1 MMSLMR
7 DTFNIR
13 PPETRQIAPRQ
24 HVPCTSRG
32 DVARLLS
39 LNMDVTRE
47 TFAASLEA
55 LDAAIEDPH
64 FAFWSFDLEFTG
76 LSADRSTKFD
86 LFDTIP
92 ERWRKVHAC
101 VSQFTVLQ
109 YGVCCFAFDPRSR
122 RWTVRPFNFWLFP
135 DASRGSAE
143 TFSCQA
149 SSLGFLSSCD
159 FDFNKCVRE
168 GVPFTSPSAAR
179 RAEARRAR
187 DEQRPPIVPS
197 NERDVDFVN
206 QLKEDVGL
214 WLGDASAHES
224 TLTLAPVNGFLRALT
239 YQTLESTDFGLP
251 PGSGPGFVAATV
263 RENGDP
269 PRIRLSRATPAEVN
283 RARAAEAAARD
294 AADLAARGFAVAIQ
308 KLAASGVP
316 AVGHNGMFDAC
327 YTLEKFL
334 HETDGSLDAARAAFD
349 ERFAGPYYDTKL
361 LAQTFLDAYAAAG
374 SLRAPGSARAEDKL
388 AHTVPPLD
396 TALGPLYETLTE
408 CALPRM
414 MAKENEAAAP
424 EAPEAA
430 EAAAPGPSPARRRRS
445 GGRGASRDVHERPG
459 TSAPRPAR
467 GAGDRLLDWFEFPEG
482 FERYAFALE
491 PKGAEPKSPYVG
503 SASRAS
509 APSFAHEAGYD
520 AFMTGACFLAMTLHA
535 RSVVPVDGDGV
546 VRVFAETETGSKNS
560 PRTNRSDAFVA
571 MTNDGGALPPRGF
584 VGRLGACP
592 FANADGAIP
601 LQMSDAGVL
610 RLRGAQPL
618 TPTRAGVVV
627 FTGVAD
633 DLSISALTPRFV
645 AAGLGAPWQVA
656 WIGKNTLRVTFRG
669 GDADASGRDD
679 AGARFAKDVARR
691 LLALGTRVQAVD
703 LATWRRRDA
712 AEKAAA
718 RAAEALER
726 AHGAGVDI
734 ETLAAATRK
743 TAERRR
749 DDGGRKRKAFGA
761 GLAVLLGGGSRK
773 AARRGG
779 SFEEAGEVGAA
790 ISPGR
795 AGDVPASR
803 GNASSLTG
811 CVVS

>member
-1 MMSLMR
+1 
-7 DTFNIR
+7 
-13 PPETRQIAPRQ
+13 
-24 HVPCTSRG
+24 
-32 DVARLLS
+32 
-39 LNMDVTRE
+39 
-47 TFAASLEA
+47 
-55 LDAAIEDPH
+55 
-64 FAFWSFDLEFTG
+64 
-76 LSADRSTKFD
+76 
-86 LFDTIP
+86 
-92 ERWRKVHAC
+92 
-101 VSQFTVLQ
+101 
-109 YGVCCFAFDPRSR
+109 
-122 RWTVRPFNFWLFP
+122 
-135 DASRGSAE
+135 
-143 TFSCQA
+143 
-149 SSLGFLSSCD
+149 
-159 FDFNKCVRE
+159 
-168 GVPFTSPSAAR
+168 
-179 RAEARRAR
+179 
-187 DEQRPPIVPS
+187 
-197 NERDVDFVN
+197 
-206 QLKEDVGL
+206 
-214 WLGDASAHES
+214 
-224 TLTLAPVNGFLRALT
+224 
-239 YQTLESTDFGLP
+239 
-251 PGSGPGFVAATV
+251 
-263 RENGDP
+263 
-269 PRIRLSRATPAEVN
+269 
-283 RARAAEAAARD
+283 
-294 AADLAARGFAVAIQ
+294 
-308 KLAASGVP
+308 
-316 AVGHNGMFDAC
+316 
-327 YTLEKFL
+327 
-334 HETDGSLDAARAAFD
+334 
-349 ERFAGPYYDTKL
+349 
-361 LAQTFLDAYAAAG
+361 
-374 SLRAPGSARAEDKL
+374 
-388 AHTVPPLD
+388 
-396 TALGPLYETLTE
+396 
-408 CALPRM
+408 M
-414 MAKENEAAAP
+414 MAKENEAAGA
-424 EAPEAA
+424 APEAA
-430 EAAAPGPSPARRRRS
+430 EAAAPGPSPARRRG
-445 GGRGASRDVHERPG
+445 GGRGASGVQERPG

-467 GAGDRLLDWFEFPEG
+467 GAGDRLLDWIEFPEG

-491 PKGAEPKSPYVG
+491 PRGTRTNQVG

-546 VRVFAETETGSKNS
+546 VRVFAETETETETGACS
-560 PRTNRSDAFVA
+560 PRTDRMTDAFVA

-703 LATWRRRDA
+703 LATWRRREA

-734 ETLAAATRK
+734 KTLAAETRK

-749 DDGGRKRKAFGA
+749 DDGGRKRKALGA

-779 SFEEAGEVGAA
+779 SFEEAGEVGVA

-803 GNASSLTG
+803 GNASLTG

>member
-1 MMSLMR
+1 
-7 DTFNIR
+7 
-13 PPETRQIAPRQ
+13 
-24 HVPCTSRG
+24 
-32 DVARLLS
+32 
-39 LNMDVTRE
+39 MDVTRE
-47 TFAASLEA
+47 TFEASLEA
-55 LDAAIEDPH
+55 LDAAITDPH

-86 LFDTIP
+86 LYDTLP

-135 DASRGSAE
+135 DASRGSTE

-159 FDFNKCVRE
+159 FDFNKCVSQ

-187 DEQRPPIVPS
+187 AEQRPPIVPS
-197 NERDVDFVN
+197 NERDVDFVK
-206 QLKEDVGL
+206 QLAEDVGS
-214 WLGDASAHES
+214 WLAKSPSSDDATDDA
-224 TLTLAPVNGFLRALT
+224 LTLAPVNGFLRALT
-239 YQTLESTDFGLP
+239 YQTLERTDFGSA
-251 PGSGPGFVAATV
+251 PGEGPGFVAATV
-263 RENGDP
+263 RENGGP
-269 PRIRLSRATPAEVN
+269 PRIRLTRATPESAA
-283 RARAAEAAARD
+283 RARAEEDAARAEAER
-294 AADLAARGFAVAIQ
+294 LRRGFSVVIQ
-308 KLAASGVP
+308 KLVDSGIP

-334 HETDGSLDAARAAFD
+334 RETDGSLDAARAAFD

-374 SLRAPGSARAEDKL
+374 SLRAPGSARAEDNL

-414 MAKENEAAAP
+414 MAKENEAAGA
-424 EAPEAA
+424 AA
-430 EAAAPGPSPARRRRS
+430 EAAAPGPSPARRRG
-445 GGRGASRDVHERPG
+445 GGRGASGVHERPG

-467 GAGDRLLDWFEFPEG
+467 GAGDRLLDWIEFPEG

-491 PKGAEPKSPYVG
+491 PRGTRTTNQVG

-546 VRVFAETETGSKNS
+546 VRVFAETETETGACS
-560 PRTNRSDAFVA
+560 PRIDRMTDAFVA

-703 LATWRRRDA
+703 LATWRRREA

-718 RAAEALER
+718 RAAEALEC

-795 AGDVPASR
+795 AVDVPASR
-803 GNASSLTG
+803 GNASLTG
-811 CVVS
+811 CVIS

>member
-1 MMSLMR
+1 MSLMR

-109 YGVCCFAFDPRSR
+109 YGVCCFAFDPKSR

-135 DASRGSAE
+135 DSSRGSTE

-214 WLGDASAHES
+214 WLGNARSPE

-239 YQTLESTDFGLP
+239 YQTLENTDFGRP
-251 PGSGPGFVAATV
+251 SGSGPGFVAATV

-269 PRIRLSRATPAEVN
+269 PRIQLSRATLAEVA
-283 RARAAEAAARD
+283 RARAAEAAARA
-294 AADLAARGFAVAIQ
+294 AADLAARGVAVAIQ
-308 KLAASGVP
+308 KLADSGVP

-334 HETDGSLDAARAAFD
+334 RETDGSLDAARAAFD
-349 ERFAGPYYDTKL
+349 ERFGCPYYDTKL

-374 SLRAPGSARAEDKL
+374 SLRAPGSARAEDNL
-388 AHTVPPLD
+388 ANTVPPLD

-414 MAKENEAAAP
+414 MAKENEAAGA
-424 EAPEAA
+424 APEAA
-430 EAAAPGPSPARRRRS
+430 EAGAPGPSRPSPARRRG
-445 GGRGASRDVHERPG
+445 GGRGVVGVQERPE

-491 PKGAEPKSPYVG
+491 PRGEPRVG

-509 APSFAHEAGYD
+509 EPSFAHEAGYD

-546 VRVFAETETGSKNS
+546 VRVFAENGACS
-560 PRTNRSDAFVA
+560 PRTGSDAFVA
-571 MTNDGGALPPRGF
+571 TKNDGGALPPRGF

-703 LATWRRRDA
+703 LATWRRREA

-761 GLAVLLGGGSRK
+761 GLTVLLGGGARK

-779 SFEEAGEVGAA
+779 IFEEAGEVGAS

-803 GNASSLTG
+803 GNASPTG